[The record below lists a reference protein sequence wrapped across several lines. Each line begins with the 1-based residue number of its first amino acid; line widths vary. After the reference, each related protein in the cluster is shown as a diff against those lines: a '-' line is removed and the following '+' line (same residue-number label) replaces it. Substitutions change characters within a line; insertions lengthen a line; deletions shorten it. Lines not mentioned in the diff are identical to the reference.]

1 MRWILDDV
9 DDLVSTGVL
18 TPETGAALRSHYEQK
33 LAQEDSGGKTVLLAV
48 LGATLIGAGLILII
62 AHNWD
67 DLGRPI
73 RTVLSLLPILVGI
86 GLAFWALLRRS
97 GSIAWREGAG
107 VAQCAGVAASIA
119 LVSQTYHISGELRD
133 FLFTWMLLTLP
144 IPYLL
149 QAVVPALIYLAGI
162 AVWAGAT
169 YSIWNERSSADAYW
183 LFLLA
188 ILPFYGFVVRQER
201 LGKAVA
207 WLSAVLSLSM
217 AFGLGLSVCNSSHEL
232 WIPAFSG
239 LFGLFYLTGAL
250 VFPERRY
257 NPLRVIGALG
267 AGYLSVMLS
276 FKDIWPHGAIAWS
289 AIHWPVYGLALGLP
303 CVSFALLAWALQRKA
318 DFNGFVAAI
327 PVVALLAYGIEAALL
342 GGSEGITIAAITFN
356 LYAFALA
363 LSTAFRGIRQRA
375 FATLNGGLLILT
387 ALIIARFVDS
397 DFSIVA
403 RGVAFVVMG
412 CVMLGTNFWLLKA
425 KREVQA

>member
-9 DDLVSTGVL
+9 NELVSTGML
-18 TPETGAALRSHYEQK
+18 TPETGSALRSHYEQK

-48 LGATLIGAGLILII
+48 LGATLIGAGVILII

-73 RTVLSLLPILVGI
+73 RTALSLLPLLAGI
-86 GLAFWALLRRS
+86 ALAFWALVKRADS
-97 GSIAWREGAG
+97 TAWREGAG

-119 LVSQTYHISGELRD
+119 LVSQTYHISGELSD

-149 QAVVPALIYLAGI
+149 RAVVPALVYLAGI

-169 YSIWNERSSADAYW
+169 AGIVSRGQTADAYW
-183 LFLLA
+183 LFLLG
-188 ILPFYGFVVRQER
+188 ILPFYGFAVRQER

-207 WLSAVLSLSM
+207 WLSAVLGMSM
-217 AFGLGLSVCNSSHEL
+217 AFGLGFSVLESPNDL
-232 WIPAFSG
+232 WVLAFSG
-239 LFGLFYLTGAL
+239 LFGVFYLTGVL

-257 NPLRVIGALG
+257 NPLRVLGGLG
-267 AGYLSVMLS
+267 AGFLAVLLS
-276 FKDIWPHGAIAWS
+276 FKDIWPGAIAWS
-289 AIHWPVYGLALGLP
+289 AIHWPVYVLAVGLLCA
-303 CVSFALLAWALQRKA
+303 SFALLAWALRRKA
-318 DFNGFVAAI
+318 DFNVFVAVLPI
-327 PVVALLAYGIEAALL
+327 VALLAYGIEAVLL
-342 GGSEGITIAAITFN
+342 GGSEGRIIAAITFN

-403 RGVAFVVMG
+403 RGIAFVVMG
-412 CVMLGTNFWLLKA
+412 CVMLGANFWLLKA
-425 KREVQA
+425 KREVNA